1 MAPTRRTS
9 NHTDNGRSEGSVV
22 IIVMMFILVILA
34 LGVAL
39 FSMVKFS
46 IGGTELERKEV
57 KAFNVAE
64 AGVDTGMRTLK
75 LQWPATTA
83 VAVDETAFRAQF
95 STTNFPNPTSGAGDF
110 INVAFYDDD
119 NSTDELGPPTSGS
132 PAYDANGNGRMWVD
146 SEANSDNDRH
156 RIMVLTQ
163 RETWNLSLPQHA
175 MYASNVIGNGPGL
188 RVRVDPN
195 QPMHC
200 PQCGLLMATRPN
212 DGFCPGCG
220 VRLPDLPT
228 KVAAWYKTSEGKPIN
243 DDPPSTKATVAP
255 DGMTFDNMI
264 STKLI
269 HALAGIAQSQGTY
282 YDDVV
287 TAAPSIDWAS
297 IDTGTTLL
305 KSANGPGKIIYMKSA
320 TPIVIAANTQLGSR
334 ENPIV
339 LILDCPGIN
348 ALDFRGGAD
357 FFGSIVSTGSLELR
371 GTSSFWGQIFARDD
385 LESKGGGTSPE
396 INYNLD
402 IINRINQT
410 YTISVAIVPNTWEEY
425 TVAR

>member
-1 MAPTRRTS
+1 MAPTRRTF

-64 AGVDTGMRTLK
+64 AGIDTGMRTLK
-75 LQWPATTA
+75 LQWPATTT

-119 NSTDELGPPTSGS
+119 NSTDELGPPTAGS
-132 PAYDANGNGRMWVD
+132 PHHDANGNGRMWVD

-163 RETWNLSLPQHA
+163 RETWNLSLPLVA
-175 MYASNVIGNGPGL
+175 MYANQAGANGQGL
-188 RVRVDPN
+188 RVRIDPDQSTAPTN
-195 QPMHC
+195 V
-200 PQCGLLMATRPN
+200 MAYYQSLT
-212 DGFCPGCG
+212 
-220 VRLPDLPT
+220 
-228 KVAAWYKTSEGKPIN
+228 GKGIN
-243 DDPPSTKATVAP
+243 DDPPRIVATP
-255 DGMTFDNMI
+255 TPLTFDE
-264 STKLI
+264 LI
-269 HALAGIAQSQGTY
+269 RTQLTNALAGIAKNQSSY
-282 YDDVV
+282 YDDDATTPEPPIADGV
-287 TAAPSIDWAS
+287 
-297 IDTGTTLL
+297 TLL
-305 KSANGPGKIIYMKSA
+305 KSVNGPGKIIYMKSS

-339 LILDCPGIN
+339 LILDYPGIN
-348 ALDFRGGAD
+348 DLDFRGTAD
-357 FFGSIVSTGSLELR
+357 FFGIIVTTGSLLVR
-371 GTSSFWGQIFARDD
+371 GTSSFWGQVLAKEAID
-385 LESKGGGTSPE
+385 SNGGGSSPE
-396 INYNLD
+396 VNYNLD
-402 IINRINQT
+402 IINKINQT

-425 TVAR
+425 TVARPTATTAP